1 MMSDPGNMSYAKTPS
16 LLTIKGQ
23 VSVQFLDG
31 QIMEGEFVSQDQFN
45 IFLKKNDEPIMIPR
59 AQIRFIKGKQVEQIT
74 EDDSVEMLVQP
85 HLQQP
90 MVRREAG
97 QRARFDTEE
106 YALPLATQPAVEEEE
121 DGTMVLDNLALE
133 QIVLDDDEGTMVID
147 IDQYPLEQIEDEGTV
162 VLPSG
167 LDALAWENDDDDTN
181 DGTLVLDQMPLTETE
196 DDLDMTM
203 VMPDITE
210 ADEEDTGVIEA
221 KKEPEIKARLTCT
234 TGPHTGEVLQLRSG
248 ITTLGRSSDNVF
260 VLSQDK
266 EISRHHAIILQES
279 GRFVVQDQNSLNG
292 TFVNDEQITGPYYLK
307 DGDEILVGLSTLKYE
322 ES

>member
-1 MMSDPGNMSYAKTPS
+1 MSDPGNMSYAKTPS

-31 QIMEGEFVSQDQFN
+31 QSMEGEFVSQDQFN

-74 EDDSVEMLVQP
+74 EDDSLEMLVQP
-85 HLQQP
+85 QLQQP
-90 MVRREAG
+90 MVRPEAG
-97 QRARFDTEE
+97 QRVRFDTEE

-121 DGTMVLDNLALE
+121 DGTMVLDNLDLD
-133 QIVLDDDEGTMVID
+133 QIALDDDEGTMVID
-147 IDQYPLEQIEDEGTV
+147 IDQYPLEEIEDEGTV

-181 DGTLVLDQMPLTETE
+181 DGTLVLDQMPLTEAE

-210 ADEEDTGVIEA
+210 ADEEDTGAIEP
-221 KKEPEIKARLTCT
+221 KKAPEIKARLTCT
-234 TGPHTGEVLQLRSG
+234 TGPHTGEVLELRSG

-292 TFVNDEQITGPYYLK
+292 TFVNDEQITGPYYLQ

-322 ES
+322 EG